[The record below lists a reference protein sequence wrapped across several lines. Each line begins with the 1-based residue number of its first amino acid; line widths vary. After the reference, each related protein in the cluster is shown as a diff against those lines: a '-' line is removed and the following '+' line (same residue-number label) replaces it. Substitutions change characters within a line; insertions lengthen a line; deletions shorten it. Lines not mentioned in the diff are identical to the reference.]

1 MPEDKMSEE
10 EQVRQALLDHLKDQI
25 AGDKIVD
32 WKDVKRDIKVDET
45 NFRSLN
51 KVDPIK
57 KKGLCIDDVLNRVIG
72 KRPKRYKSQFLEEL
86 EYHTEKG
93 KNISVYRDILSALLE
108 YKTRASNIC
117 EKVGMT
123 EKEFIKQIDIAIEK
137 TRDNI
142 FETNTIRYE
151 DAQERLADE
160 KGFEELEQL
169 RLEYH
174 NTLEVLALESA
185 VNNQKKLKANTVN
198 LLGLLKGEEDE
209 DGTH

>member
-108 YKTRASNIC
+108 YKIRAKRIH
-117 EKVGMT
+117 
-123 EKEFIKQIDIAIEK
+123 Q
-137 TRDNI
+137 
-142 FETNTIRYE
+142 TNRHC
-151 DAQERLADE
+151 D
-160 KGFEELEQL
+160 
-169 RLEYH
+169 
-174 NTLEVLALESA
+174 
-185 VNNQKKLKANTVN
+185 
-198 LLGLLKGEEDE
+198 
-209 DGTH
+209 